1 MRPFDPKLPAG
12 LRFLSPGQAETSH
25 PPSIQTQRGNKNTPL
40 LYVHSSLNFLD
51 GLGAALRGL
60 TTGTRWPCNACVPLL
75 YCVYG
80 NVIAT
85 DCLKSLTTSEQY
97 QSDQS
102 LLIAPSWWAAAH
114 SQRGEQTSAFTLDT
128 LRILKRVV
136 ERVYRSRT
144 QPTIRKNR
152 KNKNVLFKEEKW

>member
-12 LRFLSPGQAETSH
+12 LWFLSPGQAENPH
-25 PPSIQTQRGNKNTPL
+25 PPSIQTQRGNQNTPL

-51 GLGAALRGL
+51 GWGAALRGL

-85 DCLKSLTTSEQY
+85 ERAWQHQSSTSW
-97 QSDQS
+97 
-102 LLIAPSWWAAAH
+102 IKASWSPPHGGLQHIHMGGGAE
-114 SQRGEQTSAFTLDT
+114 RMSAFTLDT

-136 ERVYRSRT
+136 ELVYRSRR
-144 QPTIRKNR
+144 QPTIST
-152 KNKNVLFKEEKW
+152 KEK

>member
-12 LRFLSPGQAETSH
+12 LWFLSPGQAETPH
-25 PPSIQTQRGNKNTPL
+25 PPSIQTQRGNQNTPL

-51 GLGAALRGL
+51 GWGAALRGL

-85 DCLKSLTTSEQY
+85 DRWKSLTTSEQH

-102 LLIAPSWWAAAH
+102 LLITPSWWAAAH
-114 SQRGEQTSAFTLDT
+114 SQRGGGADRMSASTLDT

-136 ERVYRSRT
+136 ELVYRSRR
-144 QPTIRKNR
+144 QPTIST
-152 KNKNVLFKEEKW
+152 KEK